1 LPTSAEG
8 ELAIRADRE
17 RPMSAALQGW
27 LWRAQLRAQP
37 GRFAAAAAS
46 IAIGVALALAIHLVN
61 RSALDEFDAA
71 LATVNGDAQARI
83 ESRTGSLDEGLWPRV
98 AAAPEIA
105 SASPVI
111 EASFAVS
118 GLADTLRLPVV
129 GIDPMRA
136 ARITPTLLPTANE
149 GGAGTDLFADDAIFL
164 SRRALA
170 LTGRKPGETLTLS
183 AASGQVALRIAGA
196 LERVPS
202 DVTLAVMD
210 IGTMQ
215 WRLGWLGRLSRIDLR
230 LAAGIAPT
238 TLDGP
243 QGLGLPADAI
253 VTTPDAS
260 RQRMSNLSRA
270 YRVNL
275 TVLALVALF
284 TGAFIVHSAISL
296 AVARERSRL
305 ALLAVL
311 GAGRGLLLRQV
322 LGLGLIPGV
331 AGALAGLAGGLAGA
345 HLLLAAVGGDLG
357 GGYFA
362 GSNPA
367 LALDAGALAG
377 FALAGIVT
385 ALAGSLGAAR
395 RIARQPPARA
405 LRAGNAD
412 ELPAGRWPAAWP
424 IALFAAGALLL
435 AAPPVRELP
444 IPAYATIALWLV
456 AGIALLPR
464 ALALAR
470 GLLTRDASARAGPA
484 AWLAAQRVA
493 AAPGASSAALGGIVA
508 AVALASAMAIMVAS
522 FRTSVDA
529 WLHNVLPADLYG
541 RIENPGPLDGIGP
554 AAQARIAAIPG
565 VARAEFLHAARLVL
579 APERP
584 PVALLARPIDARDP
598 QRRLPLTGASLQPPL
613 GTIPV
618 WVSEAV
624 VDLYGW
630 RPGSR
635 IALPLPSASGAGD
648 APRSG
653 DVARGE
659 PATPEPRFFVAGVW
673 RDYARQHGA
682 IAIDLQ
688 TWRTLA
694 GEVRVTDLSVWL
706 APGASDAAIAEA
718 IRQATTDG
726 PALQLRSAADLRAL
740 SLTIFDR
747 SFAATWAL
755 EAVAIVVALFGVA
768 AAWST
773 EAIARRREFG
783 MLRHL
788 GVRPSAIV
796 GQFALEAGILVA
808 AAVCWGIALGAAIAL
823 VLVHWVN
830 PQSFHWTMDIDWPV
844 AQLAAGAGA
853 MITLAIAVAALA
865 ARQASSASPIRAVRE
880 DW

>member
-1 LPTSAEG
+1 
-8 ELAIRADRE
+8 
-17 RPMSAALQGW
+17 MSAALQAW

-37 GRFAAAAAS
+37 GRLAAAAAS

-83 ESRTGSLDEGLWPRV
+83 ESRTGSLDEALWPRIAV
-98 AAAPEIA
+98 APEIA
-105 SASPVI
+105 AASPVI

-118 GLADTLRLPVV
+118 GADDALRLRVV

-136 ARITPTLLPTANE
+136 ARVTPALLPSVRD

-164 SRRALA
+164 SRRALELSGRQAGDRLA
-170 LTGRKPGETLTLS
+170 LDTP
-183 AASGQVALRIAGA
+183 SGPVELRIAGT
-196 LERVPS
+196 LERAPAGVA
-202 DVTLAVMD
+202 LAVMD

-215 WRLGWLGRLSRIDLR
+215 WRLGWLGRLSRIELR
-230 LAAGIAPT
+230 LAAGITPAMLSAP
-238 TLDGP
+238 
-243 QGLGLPADAI
+243 QALGLPADAI
-253 VTTPDAS
+253 ITTPDAS

-284 TGAFIVHSAISL
+284 TGGFIVHSAIAL

-311 GAGRGLLLRQV
+311 GADRGLLMRQV
-322 LGLGLIPGV
+322 LGLGLLPGIVGALLGLAGGV
-331 AGALAGLAGGLAGA
+331 AGAR
-345 HLLLAAVGGDLG
+345 LLLAAVGGDLG

-362 GSNPA
+362 GSSPA
-367 LALDAGALAG
+367 LAVDAGALAG
-377 FALAGIVT
+377 FGLAGVAT
-385 ALAGSLGAAR
+385 ALAGSLAAAR
-395 RIARQPPARA
+395 RIVRQPPARA
-405 LRAGNAD
+405 LREGGGD
-412 ELPAGRWPAAWP
+412 ELPAGRWPAALP
-424 IALFAAGALLL
+424 IALFAGGALLL

-470 GLLTRDASARAGPA
+470 GPLEGDASARAGPA

-493 AAPGASSAALGGIVA
+493 ASPGASGAALGGIVA
-508 AVALASAMAIMVAS
+508 SVALASAMAIMVSS

-541 RIENPGPLDGIGP
+541 RIENPGPLDGIDP

-579 APERP
+579 DPERP
-584 PVALLARPIDARDP
+584 PVALLARPIDASDP
-598 QRRLPLTGASLQPPL
+598 QRRLPLTGQSLQAPA
-613 GTIPV
+613 GAIPV

-630 RPGSR
+630 RPGSL
-635 IALPLPSASGAGD
+635 IALPLPSAAG
-648 APRSG
+648 
-653 DVARGE
+653 
-659 PATPEPRFFVAGVW
+659 PRFFVAGVW

-682 IAIDLQ
+682 IAIDLKSWQ
-688 TWRTLA
+688 ALA
-694 GEVRVTDLSVWL
+694 GEARVTDLSVWL
-706 APGASDAAIAEA
+706 APGASDAAVAER
-718 IRQATTDG
+718 IHQAMAEG
-726 PALQLRSAADLRAL
+726 PALQLRGAAELRAL

-796 GQFALEAGILVA
+796 AQFALEAGILVA

-830 PQSFHWTMDIDWPV
+830 PQSFHWTMDIDWP
-844 AQLAAGAGA
+844 ATQLAAGACT
-853 MITLAIAVAALA
+853 MIVLAVAVAALA

>member
-1 LPTSAEG
+1 
-8 ELAIRADRE
+8 
-17 RPMSAALQGW
+17 MSAALQAW

-37 GRFAAAAAS
+37 GRLAAAAAS

-83 ESRTGSLDEGLWPRV
+83 ESRTGSLDEALWPRIAV
-98 AAAPEIA
+98 APEIA
-105 SASPVI
+105 AASPVI

-118 GLADTLRLPVV
+118 GADNALRLRVV

-136 ARITPTLLPTANE
+136 ARVTPALLPSVRD

-164 SRRALA
+164 SRRALELSGRQAGDRLA
-170 LTGRKPGETLTLS
+170 LDTP
-183 AASGQVALRIAGA
+183 SGPVELRIAGT
-196 LERVPS
+196 LERAPAGVA
-202 DVTLAVMD
+202 LAVMD

-215 WRLGWLGRLSRIDLR
+215 WRLGWLGRLSRIELR
-230 LAAGIAPT
+230 LAAGITPAMLNAP
-238 TLDGP
+238 
-243 QGLGLPADAI
+243 QALGLPADAI
-253 VTTPDAS
+253 LTTPDAS

-284 TGAFIVHSAISL
+284 TGGFIVHSAIAL

-311 GAGRGLLLRQV
+311 GAGRGLLMRQV
-322 LGLGLIPGV
+322 LGLGLLPGIVGALLGLAGGV
-331 AGALAGLAGGLAGA
+331 AGAR
-345 HLLLAAVGGDLG
+345 LLLAAVGGDLG

-362 GSNPA
+362 GSSPA
-367 LALDAGALAG
+367 LAVDAGALAG
-377 FALAGIVT
+377 FGLAGVAT
-385 ALAGSLGAAR
+385 ALAGSFAAAR
-395 RIARQPPARA
+395 RIVRQPPARA
-405 LRAGNAD
+405 LREGGGD
-412 ELPAGRWPAAWP
+412 ELPAGRWPAALP
-424 IALFAAGALLL
+424 IALFAGGALLL

-470 GLLTRDASARAGPA
+470 GPLEGHASARAGPA

-493 AAPGASSAALGGIVA
+493 ASPGASGAALGGIVA
-508 AVALASAMAIMVAS
+508 SVALASAMAIMVAS

-541 RIENPGPLDGIGP
+541 RIENPGPLGGIDP

-579 APERP
+579 DPERP
-584 PVALLARPIDARDP
+584 PVALLARPIDASDP
-598 QRRLPLTGASLQPPL
+598 QRRLPLTGQSLQAPA
-613 GTIPV
+613 GAIPV

-630 RPGSR
+630 RPGSL
-635 IALPLPSASGAGD
+635 IALPLPSAAG
-648 APRSG
+648 
-653 DVARGE
+653 
-659 PATPEPRFFVAGVW
+659 PRFFVAGVW

-688 TWRTLA
+688 AWQALA
-694 GEVRVTDLSVWL
+694 GEARVTDLSVWL
-706 APGASDAAIAEA
+706 APGASDAAVAER
-718 IRQATTDG
+718 IRQAMAEG
-726 PALQLRSAADLRAL
+726 PALQLRGAAELRAL

-796 GQFALEAGILVA
+796 AQFALEAGILVA

-830 PQSFHWTMDIDWPV
+830 PQSFHWTMDIDWP
-844 AQLAAGAGA
+844 ATQLAAGACT
-853 MITLAIAVAALA
+853 MIVLAVAVAALA

>member
-1 LPTSAEG
+1 
-8 ELAIRADRE
+8 
-17 RPMSAALQGW
+17 MSAALQAW

-37 GRFAAAAAS
+37 GRLAAAAAS

-83 ESRTGSLDEGLWPRV
+83 ESRTGSLDEALWPRIAV
-98 AAAPEIA
+98 APEIA
-105 SASPVI
+105 AASPVI

-118 GLADTLRLPVV
+118 GADDALRLRVV

-136 ARITPTLLPTANE
+136 ARVTPALLPSVRD

-164 SRRALA
+164 SRRALELSGRQAGDRLA
-170 LTGRKPGETLTLS
+170 LDTP
-183 AASGQVALRIAGA
+183 SGPVELRIAGT
-196 LERVPS
+196 LERAPAGVA
-202 DVTLAVMD
+202 LAVMD

-215 WRLGWLGRLSRIDLR
+215 WRLGWLGRLSRIELR
-230 LAAGIAPT
+230 LAAGITPAMLSAP
-238 TLDGP
+238 
-243 QGLGLPADAI
+243 QALGLPADAL

-284 TGAFIVHSAISL
+284 TGGFIVHSAIAL

-311 GAGRGLLLRQV
+311 GAGRGLLMRQV
-322 LGLGLIPGV
+322 LGLGLLPGIVGALLGLAGGV
-331 AGALAGLAGGLAGA
+331 AGAR
-345 HLLLAAVGGDLG
+345 LLLAAVGGDLG

-362 GSNPA
+362 GSSPA
-367 LALDAGALAG
+367 LAVDAGALAG
-377 FALAGIVT
+377 FGLAGVAT
-385 ALAGSLGAAR
+385 ALAGSLAAAR
-395 RIARQPPARA
+395 RIVRQPPARA
-405 LRAGNAD
+405 LREGGGD
-412 ELPAGRWPAAWP
+412 ELPAGRWPAALP
-424 IALFAAGALLL
+424 IALFAGGALLL

-470 GLLTRDASARAGPA
+470 GPLEGDASARAGPA

-493 AAPGASSAALGGIVA
+493 ASPGASGAALGGIVA
-508 AVALASAMAIMVAS
+508 SVALASAMAIMVSS

-541 RIENPGPLDGIGP
+541 RIENPGPLDGIDP

-579 APERP
+579 DPERP
-584 PVALLARPIDARDP
+584 PVALLARPIDASDP
-598 QRRLPLTGASLQPPL
+598 QRRLPLTGQSLQAPA
-613 GTIPV
+613 GAIPV

-630 RPGSR
+630 RPGSL
-635 IALPLPSASGAGD
+635 IALPLPSAAG
-648 APRSG
+648 
-653 DVARGE
+653 
-659 PATPEPRFFVAGVW
+659 PRFFVAGVW

-688 TWRTLA
+688 AWQALA
-694 GEVRVTDLSVWL
+694 GEARVTDLSVWL
-706 APGASDAAIAEA
+706 APGASDAAVAER
-718 IRQATTDG
+718 IRQAMAEG
-726 PALQLRSAADLRAL
+726 PALQLRGAAELRAL

-796 GQFALEAGILVA
+796 AQFALEAGILVA

-830 PQSFHWTMDIDWPV
+830 PQSFHWTMDIDWP
-844 AQLAAGAGA
+844 ATQLAAGACT
-853 MITLAIAVAALA
+853 MIVLAVAVAALA

>member
-1 LPTSAEG
+1 
-8 ELAIRADRE
+8 
-17 RPMSAALQGW
+17 MSTGLQAW

-37 GRFAAAAAS
+37 GRLAAAAAS

-83 ESRTGSLDEGLWPRV
+83 ESRTGNLDETLWPRI

-105 SASPVI
+105 AASPVI

-118 GLADTLRLPVV
+118 GADEGLRLRVV

-136 ARITPTLLPTANE
+136 ARVTPALLPSVSE

-164 SRRALA
+164 SRRALELSGRQAGDRLA
-170 LTGRKPGETLTLS
+170 LDTP
-183 AASGQVALRIAGA
+183 SGPIELRIAGT
-196 LERVPS
+196 LERAPAGVA
-202 DVTLAVMD
+202 LAVMD

-215 WRLGWLGRLSRIDLR
+215 WRLGWLGRLSRIELR
-230 LAAGIAPT
+230 LAAGITPAM
-238 TLDGP
+238 LSEP
-243 QGLGLPADAI
+243 QALGLPADAV

-284 TGAFIVHSAISL
+284 TGGFIVHSAIAL

-311 GAGRGLLLRQV
+311 GAGRGLLMRQV
-322 LGLGLIPGV
+322 LGLGLLPGLAGTLLGLAGGV
-331 AGALAGLAGGLAGA
+331 AGAR
-345 HLLLAAVGGDLG
+345 LLLAAVGGDLG

-362 GSNPA
+362 GSSPA
-367 LALDAGALAG
+367 LAVDAGALAG
-377 FALAGIVT
+377 FGLAGVAT
-385 ALAGSLGAAR
+385 ALAGSLAAAR
-395 RIARQPPARA
+395 RIVRQPPARA
-405 LRAGNAD
+405 LREGGGD
-412 ELPAGRWPAAWP
+412 ELPAGRWPAALP
-424 IALFAAGALLL
+424 IALFAGGALLL

-470 GLLTRDASARAGPA
+470 GPLERDASARAGPA

-493 AAPGASSAALGGIVA
+493 ASPGASGAALGGIVA
-508 AVALASAMAIMVAS
+508 SVALASAMAIMVAS

-541 RIENPGPLDGIGP
+541 RIDNPGPLDGIDP

-579 APERP
+579 DPGRP
-584 PVALLARPIDARDP
+584 PVALLARPIDANDP
-598 QRRLPLTGASLQPPL
+598 QRRLPLTGQSLQAPAGATP
-613 GTIPV
+613 I

-630 RPGSR
+630 RPGSL
-635 IALPLPSASGAGD
+635 IALPLPPAAGPGGARLSAESAASDPGTREPGA
-648 APRSG
+648 AQ
-653 DVARGE
+653 
-659 PATPEPRFFVAGVW
+659 PRFFVAGVW

-688 TWRTLA
+688 AWQALA
-694 GEVRVTDLSVWL
+694 GEARVTDLSVWL
-706 APGASDAAIAEA
+706 APGASDAAVAER
-718 IRQATTDG
+718 IRQAMADG
-726 PALQLRSAADLRAL
+726 PALQLRGAAELRAL

-796 GQFALEAGILVA
+796 AQFALEAGILVA
-808 AAVCWGIALGAAIAL
+808 AAVCWGIALGVAIAL

-844 AQLAAGAGA
+844 TQLAAGACA
-853 MITLAIAVAALA
+853 MIVLAVAVAALA

>member
-1 LPTSAEG
+1 MT
-8 ELAIRADRE
+8 
-17 RPMSAALQGW
+17 AALQAW

-37 GRFAAAAAS
+37 GRLAAAAAS

-83 ESRTGSLDEGLWPRV
+83 ESRTGSLDEALWPRIAV
-98 AAAPEIA
+98 APEIA
-105 SASPVI
+105 AASPVI

-118 GLADTLRLPVV
+118 GADDALRLRVV

-136 ARITPTLLPTANE
+136 ARVTPALLPSVRD

-164 SRRALA
+164 SRRALELSGRQAGDRLA
-170 LTGRKPGETLTLS
+170 LDTP
-183 AASGQVALRIAGA
+183 SGPAELRIAGT
-196 LERVPS
+196 LERAPAGVA
-202 DVTLAVMD
+202 LAVMD

-215 WRLGWLGRLSRIDLR
+215 WRLGWLGRLSRIELR
-230 LAAGIAPT
+230 LAAGITPAMLSAP
-238 TLDGP
+238 
-243 QGLGLPADAI
+243 QALGLPADAL

-284 TGAFIVHSAISL
+284 TGGFIVHSAIAL

-311 GAGRGLLLRQV
+311 GAGRGLLMRQV
-322 LGLGLIPGV
+322 LGLGLLPGIVGALLGLAGGV
-331 AGALAGLAGGLAGA
+331 AGAR
-345 HLLLAAVGGDLG
+345 LLLAAVGGDLG

-362 GSNPA
+362 GSSPA
-367 LALDAGALAG
+367 LAVDAGALAG
-377 FALAGIVT
+377 FGLAGVAT
-385 ALAGSLGAAR
+385 ALAGSLAAAR
-395 RIARQPPARA
+395 RIVRQPPARA
-405 LRAGNAD
+405 LREGGGD
-412 ELPAGRWPAAWP
+412 ELPAGRWPAALP
-424 IALFAAGALLL
+424 IALFAGGALLL

-470 GLLTRDASARAGPA
+470 GPLEGDASARAGPA

-493 AAPGASSAALGGIVA
+493 ASPGASGAALGGIVA
-508 AVALASAMAIMVAS
+508 SVALASAMAIMVSS

-541 RIENPGPLDGIGP
+541 RIENPGPLDGIDP

-579 APERP
+579 DPERP
-584 PVALLARPIDARDP
+584 PVALLARPIDASDP
-598 QRRLPLTGASLQPPL
+598 QRRLPLTGQSLQAPA
-613 GTIPV
+613 GAIPV

-630 RPGSR
+630 GPGSL
-635 IALPLPSASGAGD
+635 IALPLPSAAG
-648 APRSG
+648 
-653 DVARGE
+653 
-659 PATPEPRFFVAGVW
+659 PRFFVAGVW

-682 IAIDLQ
+682 IAIDLKSWQ
-688 TWRTLA
+688 ALA
-694 GEVRVTDLSVWL
+694 GEARVTDLSVWL
-706 APGASDAAIAEA
+706 APGASDAAVAER
-718 IRQATTDG
+718 IHQAMAEG
-726 PALQLRSAADLRAL
+726 PALQLRGAAELRAL

-796 GQFALEAGILVA
+796 AQFALEAGILVA

-830 PQSFHWTMDIDWPV
+830 PQSFHWTMDIDWP
-844 AQLAAGAGA
+844 ATQLAAGACT
-853 MITLAIAVAALA
+853 MIVLAVAVAALA

>member
-1 LPTSAEG
+1 
-8 ELAIRADRE
+8 
-17 RPMSAALQGW
+17 M
-27 LWRAQLRAQP
+27 
-37 GRFAAAAAS
+37 
-46 IAIGVALALAIHLVN
+46 
-61 RSALDEFDAA
+61 
-71 LATVNGDAQARI
+71 
-83 ESRTGSLDEGLWPRV
+83 
-98 AAAPEIA
+98 
-105 SASPVI
+105 I

-118 GLADTLRLPVV
+118 GADDALRLRVV

-136 ARITPTLLPTANE
+136 ARVTPALLPSVRD

-164 SRRALA
+164 SRRALELSGRQAGDRLA
-170 LTGRKPGETLTLS
+170 LDTP
-183 AASGQVALRIAGA
+183 SGPVELRIAGT
-196 LERVPS
+196 LERAPAGVA
-202 DVTLAVMD
+202 LAVMD

-215 WRLGWLGRLSRIDLR
+215 WRLGWLGRLSRIELR
-230 LAAGIAPT
+230 LAAGITPAMLSAP
-238 TLDGP
+238 
-243 QGLGLPADAI
+243 QALGLPADAI
-253 VTTPDAS
+253 LTTPDAS

-284 TGAFIVHSAISL
+284 TGGFIVHSAIAL

-311 GAGRGLLLRQV
+311 GAGRGLLMRQV
-322 LGLGLIPGV
+322 LGLGLLPGIVGALLGLAGGV
-331 AGALAGLAGGLAGA
+331 AGAR
-345 HLLLAAVGGDLG
+345 LLLAAVGGDLG

-362 GSNPA
+362 GSSPA
-367 LALDAGALAG
+367 LAVDAGALAG
-377 FALAGIVT
+377 FGLAGVAT
-385 ALAGSLGAAR
+385 ALAGSFAAAR
-395 RIARQPPARA
+395 RIVRQPPARA
-405 LRAGNAD
+405 LREGGGD
-412 ELPAGRWPAAWP
+412 ELPAGRWPAALP
-424 IALFAAGALLL
+424 IALFAGGALLL

-470 GLLTRDASARAGPA
+470 GPLEGDASARAGPA

-493 AAPGASSAALGGIVA
+493 ASPGASGAALGGIVA
-508 AVALASAMAIMVAS
+508 SVALASAMAIMVAS

-541 RIENPGPLDGIGP
+541 RIENPGPLDGIDP

-579 APERP
+579 DPERP
-584 PVALLARPIDARDP
+584 PVALLARPIDASDP
-598 QRRLPLTGASLQPPL
+598 QRRLPLTGQSLQAPA
-613 GTIPV
+613 GAIPV

-630 RPGSR
+630 RPGSL
-635 IALPLPSASGAGD
+635 IALPLPSAAG
-648 APRSG
+648 
-653 DVARGE
+653 
-659 PATPEPRFFVAGVW
+659 PRFFVAGVW

-682 IAIDLQ
+682 IAIDLKSWQ
-688 TWRTLA
+688 ALA
-694 GEVRVTDLSVWL
+694 GEARVTDLSVWL
-706 APGASDAAIAEA
+706 APGASDAAVAER
-718 IRQATTDG
+718 IRQAMAEG
-726 PALQLRSAADLRAL
+726 PALQLRGAAELRAL

-796 GQFALEAGILVA
+796 AQFALEAGILVA

-830 PQSFHWTMDIDWPV
+830 PQSFHWTMDIDWP
-844 AQLAAGAGA
+844 ATQLAAGACT
-853 MITLAIAVAALA
+853 MIVLAVAVAALA

>member
-1 LPTSAEG
+1 
-8 ELAIRADRE
+8 
-17 RPMSAALQGW
+17 MSAALQAW

-37 GRFAAAAAS
+37 GRLAAAAAS

-83 ESRTGSLDEGLWPRV
+83 ESRTGSLDEALWPRIAV
-98 AAAPEIA
+98 APEIA
-105 SASPVI
+105 AASPVI

-118 GLADTLRLPVV
+118 GADDALRLRVV

-136 ARITPTLLPTANE
+136 ARVTPALLPSVRD

-164 SRRALA
+164 SRRALELSGRQAGDRLA
-170 LTGRKPGETLTLS
+170 LDTP
-183 AASGQVALRIAGA
+183 SGPVELRIAGT
-196 LERVPS
+196 LERAPAGVA
-202 DVTLAVMD
+202 LAVMD

-215 WRLGWLGRLSRIDLR
+215 WRLGWLGRLSRIELR
-230 LAAGIAPT
+230 LAAGITPAMLSAP
-238 TLDGP
+238 
-243 QGLGLPADAI
+243 QALGLPADAI
-253 VTTPDAS
+253 LTTPDAS

-284 TGAFIVHSAISL
+284 TGGFIVHSAIAL

-311 GAGRGLLLRQV
+311 GAGRGLLMRQV
-322 LGLGLIPGV
+322 LGLGLLPGIVGALLGLAGGV
-331 AGALAGLAGGLAGA
+331 AGAR
-345 HLLLAAVGGDLG
+345 LLLAAVGGDLG

-362 GSNPA
+362 GSSPA
-367 LALDAGALAG
+367 LAVDAGALAG
-377 FALAGIVT
+377 FGLAGVAT
-385 ALAGSLGAAR
+385 ALAGSFAAAR
-395 RIARQPPARA
+395 RIVRQPPARA
-405 LRAGNAD
+405 LREGGGD
-412 ELPAGRWPAAWP
+412 ELPAGRWPAALP
-424 IALFAAGALLL
+424 IALFAGGALLL

-464 ALALAR
+464 ALALTR
-470 GLLTRDASARAGPA
+470 GPLEGHASARAGPA

-493 AAPGASSAALGGIVA
+493 ASPGASGAALGGIVA
-508 AVALASAMAIMVAS
+508 SVALASAMAIMVAS

-541 RIENPGPLDGIGP
+541 RIENPGPLGGIDP

-579 APERP
+579 DPERP
-584 PVALLARPIDARDP
+584 PVALLARPIDASDP
-598 QRRLPLTGASLQPPL
+598 QRRLPLTGQSLQAPA
-613 GTIPV
+613 GAIPV

-630 RPGSR
+630 GPGSL
-635 IALPLPSASGAGD
+635 IALPLPSAAG
-648 APRSG
+648 
-653 DVARGE
+653 
-659 PATPEPRFFVAGVW
+659 PRFFVAGVW

-682 IAIDLQ
+682 IAIDLKSWQ
-688 TWRTLA
+688 ALA
-694 GEVRVTDLSVWL
+694 GEARVTDLSVWL
-706 APGASDAAIAEA
+706 APGASDAAVAER
-718 IRQATTDG
+718 IHQAMAEG
-726 PALQLRSAADLRAL
+726 PALQLRGAAELRAL

-796 GQFALEAGILVA
+796 AQFALEAGILVS

-830 PQSFHWTMDIDWPV
+830 PQSFHWTMDIDWP
-844 AQLAAGAGA
+844 ATQLAAGACT
-853 MITLAIAVAALA
+853 MIVLAVAVAALA